1 MAHNPYEM
9 MISLSLDGLLSQEE
23 EAELEKHLQVCPD
36 CLDLRD
42 RMCLVDTLFSKPALV
57 APSIN
62 FTASVMQRVE
72 AYETR
77 RRWQPW
83 IIGVLV
89 VASLIAALNIA
100 APVIFFSL
108 GLNEAVL
115 EWPIVQRALVAFMDG
130 FATVQT
136 GAQIAY
142 EWLIFVVTEPTTLGV
157 IVTALVLASTW
168 IGMLEVS
175 KAQRLAGARQEA

>member
-9 MISLSLDGLLSQEE
+9 MISLSMDGLLSQEE
-23 EAELEKHLQVCPD
+23 VDELEKHLQVCPD
-36 CLDLRD
+36 CVDLRD
-42 RMCLVDTLFSKPALV
+42 RMCMVDALFSKPAPV
-57 APSIN
+57 VPSID
-62 FTASVMQRVE
+62 FTASVMSRVE

-115 EWPIVQRALVAFMDG
+115 EWPIVQQALGAFMNG
-130 FATVQT
+130 FATVQA
-136 GAQIAY
+136 GAEVAY
-142 EWLIFVVTEPTTLGV
+142 DWLIHVVTEPTTLGIV
-157 IVTALVLASTW
+157 VTALVLASTW

-175 KAQRLAGARQEA
+175 KAQRLAGAAQEA